1 MVFNDTTNEQ
11 GIVQEIDS
19 ICNSDSNSYPI
30 KAKTRRVNNALD
42 RFFTLAVKA
51 DGRWELDGTDHTDYP
66 ISVTDIENGKIDYTF
81 PPELLEIFRVEIKD
95 ENGNWREIYPIDQ
108 QDYKGQA
115 SDEFMK
121 EPSQPMYYD
130 KKYGS
135 IWLYPSANYDQDD
148 SLKIHY
154 NRKFKRMASTDL
166 AVVPGIPEIFHPYLA
181 RYASLPFL
189 VEKAKANKNDIA
201 EMIRA
206 DEDEITKYYSRR
218 ARDSKSQALPRRYG
232 RPNFI

>member
-1 MVFNDTTNEQ
+1 
-11 GIVQEIDS
+11 
-19 ICNSDSNSYPI
+19 
-30 KAKTRRVNNALD
+30 
-42 RFFTLAVKA
+42 
-51 DGRWELDGTDHTDYP
+51 
-66 ISVTDIENGKIDYTF
+66 
-81 PPELLEIFRVEIKD
+81 
-95 ENGNWREIYPIDQ
+95 
-108 QDYKGQA
+108 
-115 SDEFMK
+115 
-121 EPSQPMYYD
+121 
-130 KKYGS
+130 
-135 IWLYPSANYDQDD
+135 
-148 SLKIHY
+148 
-154 NRKFKRMASTDL
+154 MAITDL